1 MNEQKGAPNQGNKQY
16 GAYKVS
22 EYTHGQQN
30 KKSYEVEETG
40 GVPARQSTTSDLE
53 KRLESAANIDF
64 KKKHSLKNN

>member
-1 MNEQKGAPNQGNKQY
+1 MNEQEGAPNKGNKQY

-30 KKSYEVEETG
+30 KKSYEVDETG

-53 KRLESAANIDF
+53 
-64 KKKHSLKNN
+64 